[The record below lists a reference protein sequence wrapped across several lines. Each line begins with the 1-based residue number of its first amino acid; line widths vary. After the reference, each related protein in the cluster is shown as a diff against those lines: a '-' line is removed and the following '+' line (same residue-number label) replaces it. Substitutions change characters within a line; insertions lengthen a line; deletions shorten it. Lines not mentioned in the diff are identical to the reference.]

1 MIALGLVFVAAFL
14 HDPGRIGARIYGVLL
29 FLVAAI
35 GGSIAARHVWLQN
48 LPPGDV
54 PDCGPGLEYMLNSF
68 PLGESLNMILSGS
81 GECADVV
88 WSFLG
93 FSMPAWVF
101 VAFVFLGVAGFLSNL
116 HLSRAGEK

>member
-14 HDPGRIGARIYGVLL
+14 HDPGRIGARIYAVLL
-29 FLVAAI
+29 FLVAAL

-48 LPPGDV
+48 LPPSEV

-101 VAFVFLGVAGFLSNL
+101 ASFVFLGVAGFLSNL
-116 HLSRAGEK
+116 HLAGPPE